1 MSKDQLF
8 IWKGSLGGSVSW
20 VAQSLGISKVGQTV
34 LPRLMEFQIW
44 YQLAGSMTLL
54 EGGLRKETVASAGLD
69 VRNFSFSLYPTGAFQ
84 AATLLLEPRGSE
96 SE

>member
-1 MSKDQLF
+1 MLRQDKPFIPREKQLG
-8 IWKGSLGGSVSW
+8 WACKLGGVE
-20 VAQSLGISKVGQTV
+20 SLGISKVGQTV

-69 VRNFSFSLYPTGAFQ
+69 VRNFSFSLYSTGPFK
-84 AATLLLEPRGSE
+84 LLPRCWS
-96 SE
+96 